1 MKAFIERTFEEQVKD
16 LQALVAIPS
25 VSRGEPEE
33 GKPYGERVDAAWRK
47 AKEIAQKLGFEKVFD
62 VDHRCGVIEYGEG
75 EELVAVMAH
84 LDVVPEGKGWTCDPY
99 GGEIKDGRM
108 YGRGTVDDKGAAVNA
123 MYALAAIKESGIPM
137 KRRVRILLG
146 MDEECGCT
154 GMEHYRETEGE
165 PTMAFTPDAVY
176 PVVNSEM
183 GILHVS
189 YKNPLAC
196 TVQAKVGSV
205 ANVIPGEA
213 EATLPNAA
221 ATCLMPAGL
230 TVELDEKS
238 LTVRGRGG
246 HASMPELANNALQGL
261 FYALA
266 QQQIPDAEKAL
277 FAMLAGTLKQDEHG
291 EGMGLDREDESGRI
305 TVAPTL
311 FRCGPE
317 GAEITFDC
325 RYPFTYTYEE
335 LQGKFDRI
343 MTALGFARTSA
354 SNTNG
359 HFISA
364 DTELVKGLME
374 VYQQVTG
381 DTETKPISMGGGTY
395 AKEFKNAVAFG
406 TVFPGDIDRCHLPDE
421 SVGLDELK
429 KNTLIM
435 AEAIKKLAC

>member
-1 MKAFIERTFEEQVKD
+1 MKAFIERTFEQQVKD

-25 VSRGEPEE
+25 VSRGEPEAD
-33 GKPYGERVDAAWRK
+33 KPYGERVDAAWRK
-47 AKEIAQKLGFEKVFD
+47 AAEIARALGFEKVFD

-84 LDVVPEGKGWTCDPY
+84 LDVVPEGKGWTVDPY

-123 MYALAAIKESGIPM
+123 LYALAAIKESGIPM
-137 KRRVRILLG
+137 KRRVRVLLG
-146 MDEECGCT
+146 LDEECGCT
-154 GMEHYRETEGE
+154 GMEHYREVEGE

-183 GILHVS
+183 GILHVK

-196 TVQAKVGSV
+196 TVKAQVGSV
-205 ANVIPGEA
+205 MNVIPGEA
-213 EATLPNAA
+213 TAELPGEAV
-221 ATCLMPAGL
+221 TCLVPAGL
-230 TVELDEKS
+230 NVTLDEKA
-238 LTVRGRGG
+238 LTVKGRGG

-261 FYALA
+261 FYALP
-266 QQQIPDAEKAL
+266 QQNIPDAERAA
-277 FAMLAGTLKQDEHG
+277 FAALAGTLKQDEHG
-291 EGMGLDREDESGRI
+291 EGMGLDREDDSGRI
-305 TVAPTL
+305 TVAPTM
-311 FRCGPE
+311 FSCGPDGME
-317 GAEITFDC
+317 LCFDC
-325 RYPFTYTYEE
+325 RYPFSYTYEE
-335 LQGKFDRI
+335 LQGKFDAI
-343 MTALGFARTSA
+343 MNALGFTCTMS
-354 SNTNG
+354 SNTDG

-364 DTELVKGLME
+364 DSELVRGLME

-381 DTETKPISMGGGTY
+381 DTEARPLSMGGGTY

-421 SVGLDELK
+421 SVSLEEMK

-435 AEAIKKLAC
+435 AEVIKKLAC

>member
-1 MKAFIERTFEEQVKD
+1 MKAFIEKTFEEQVKD

-33 GKPYGERVDAAWRK
+33 NKPYGERVDAAWRK
-47 AKEIAQKLGFEKVFD
+47 AAEIAKKLGFEKVFD

-84 LDVVPEGKGWTCDPY
+84 LDVVPEGKGWTFDPY
-99 GGEIKDGRM
+99 GGEIKDGRI
-108 YGRGTVDDKGAAVNA
+108 YGRGTLDNKGAAVSA
-123 MYALAAIKESGIPM
+123 MYALAAIKDSGIQM

-154 GMEHYRETEGE
+154 GMEHYREVEGE

-183 GILHVS
+183 GILHVK
-189 YKNPLAC
+189 YRNPLAC
-196 TVQAKVGSV
+196 TVKAKVGSV
-205 ANVIPGEA
+205 WNVIPGEA
-213 EATLPNAA
+213 EAELPNGAV
-221 ATCLMPAGL
+221 TCLVPAGL
-230 TVELDEKS
+230 NVTLDEKS
-238 LTVRGRGG
+238 VTVKGHGG

-261 FYALA
+261 FYALP
-266 QQQIPDAEKAL
+266 QQNIPDAERML
-277 FAMLAGTLKQDEHG
+277 FASLAGTLKQDQHG

-311 FRCGPE
+311 FTCGPE
-317 GAEITFDC
+317 GVELGFDS
-325 RYPFTYTYEE
+325 RYPFSYTYEE
-335 LQGKFDRI
+335 LISKFDAI
-343 MTALGFARTSA
+343 MGALGFERIED

-359 HFISA
+359 HFISP
-364 DTELVKGLME
+364 DSELVKGLME
-374 VYQQVTG
+374 VYQDVTG
-381 DTETKPISMGGGTY
+381 DKEAGPISMGGGTY

-406 TVFPGDIDRCHLPDE
+406 TVFPGDVDRCHLPDE
-421 SVGLDELK
+421 SASLEEIKL
-429 KNTLIM
+429 NTLIM